1 MAPDTLGDRLHFSP
15 EELLVRVEVLTAG
28 KSLMHLRGEIFSAS
42 APERLCVSAT
52 AVYAFMLLFLQND
65 LSGRP
70 PGPPHPA
77 RKKVKKGIDI
87 FLILC

>member
-28 KSLMHLRGEIFSAS
+28 KSLVHLCGEIFSAS
-42 APERLCVSAT
+42 APERLCVSQRL
-52 AVYAFMLLFLQND
+52 FMLSFLQND